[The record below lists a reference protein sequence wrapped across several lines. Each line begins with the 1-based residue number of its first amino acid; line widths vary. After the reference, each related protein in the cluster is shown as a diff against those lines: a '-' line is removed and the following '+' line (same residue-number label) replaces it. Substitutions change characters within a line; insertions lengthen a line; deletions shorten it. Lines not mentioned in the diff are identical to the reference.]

1 MKNKELFVYTD
12 WVGLG
17 KPVLMGV
24 LFSDIIRGKE
34 VFSFEY
40 SDLWLDSKQRSILDP
55 DLGFYSGPQYMRDD
69 KSNFGLFLDS
79 SPDRWGRVL
88 MRRRESILARKE
100 NRSLKNLYESDFLLG
115 VYDVHRM
122 GALRFKLDLDGE
134 FLDNN
139 RDYAAPPW
147 STIRDLEYASME
159 LERNIEQDNPD
170 LLKWINL
177 LMAPGSS
184 LGGAR
189 PKASVQDVNGELW
202 IAKFPSKDDLIDT
215 GAWEMVANEM
225 AQMCGINTAVAMVK
239 RFNNK
244 HHTYL
249 TKRFDRINNERLH
262 FSSAMTM
269 LGYTDGASAAEGVSY
284 LEIAE
289 FIILNGANV
298 DADLRELF
306 KRIVLSI
313 AISNTDDH
321 LRNHGFILTKDG
333 WILSPVYDV
342 NPNHYGGG
350 LKLNIS
356 ENDNSQDFSLAL
368 SVAPFFRLSGNEAEK
383 IINNI
388 KKVVADWRVF
398 ATKYK
403 IPKVEQD
410 FMSQAFLFRP

>member
-1 MKNKELFVYTD
+1 MKNKEIFVYTD

>member
-1 MKNKELFVYTD
+1 MDHKEIFVYAD
-12 WVGLG
+12 WVELG
-17 KPVLMGV
+17 KPILLGV
-24 LFSDIIRGKE
+24 LYTDVIRGKE

-40 SDLWLDSKQRSILDP
+40 SDLWLDTAQRSILDP
-55 DLGFYSGPQYMRDD
+55 DLGLYSGPQYMRED

-88 MRRRESILARKE
+88 MRRRESILARTE
-100 NRSLKNLYESDFLLG
+100 NRSPKNLFESDFLLG
-115 VYDVHRM
+115 VYDLHRM
-122 GALRFKLDLDGE
+122 GALRFKLDPDGE

-139 RDYAAPPW
+139 KDYAAPPW
-147 STIRDLEYASME
+147 ASIRE
-159 LERNIEQDNPD
+159 LEHASLELEKNIEQDNPD

-202 IAKFPSKDDLIDT
+202 IAKFPSKDDFVDT
-215 GAWEMVANEM
+215 GAWEKVANDL
-225 AQMCGINTAVAMVK
+225 A
-239 RFNNK
+239 
-244 HHTYL
+244 
-249 TKRFDRINNERLH
+249 H

-269 LGYTDGASAAEGVSY
+269 LGYTDGASAADGVSY

-298 DADLRELF
+298 DADLSELF

-342 NPNHYGGG
+342 NPNHYRGG

-368 SVAPFFRLSGNEAEK
+368 SVAPFFRLTSNEAEK
-383 IINNI
+383 IINYI
-388 KKVVADWRVF
+388 KKVVCDWRIF

-403 IPKVEQD
+403 IPKGEQD
-410 FMSQAFLFRP
+410 LMSKAFLYS

>member
-1 MKNKELFVYTD
+1 MEHKEIFVYTD

-17 KPVLMGV
+17 KPGLMGV

-40 SDLWLDSKQRSILDP
+40 SDMWLDSKQRSILDP
-55 DLGFYSGPQYMRDD
+55 DLGFYSGPQYTRDD

-100 NRSLKNLYESDFLLG
+100 NSKPKNLYESDFLLG
-115 VYDVHRM
+115 VYDLHRM
-122 GALRFKLDLDGE
+122 GALRFKLDPEGE

-139 RDYAAPPW
+139 KDYAAPPW

-159 LERNIEQDNPD
+159 LEKNLEQDDPD

-202 IAKFPSKDDLIDT
+202 IAKFPSKDDLIDS

-225 AQMCGINTAVAMVK
+225 A
-239 RFNNK
+239 
-244 HHTYL
+244 H
-249 TKRFDRINNERLH
+249 
-262 FSSAMTM
+262 SM
-269 LGYTDGASAAEGVSY
+269 LGYSDGASAADGVSY

-298 DADLRELF
+298 DADLSELF

-342 NPNHYGGG
+342 NPNHYRGG

-368 SVAPFFRLSGNEAEK
+368 SVAPFFK
-383 IINNI
+383 
-388 KKVVADWRVF
+388 
-398 ATKYK
+398 
-403 IPKVEQD
+403 
-410 FMSQAFLFRP
+410 